1 MKLPPSPSPTLP
13 IFGNLFSVGHSL
25 HTSLIELA
33 KIHGPIMFLR
43 LGQLPTVVF
52 SSAAVIQEVVRKHDL
67 TFSGRT
73 VPDAIHALNNPENS
87 LIFPPPTPKWRNL
100 RKICNSHIFSARK
113 LDASRVIRENKV
125 KDLLLYVQNC
135 ANTGMVVDIGQAG
148 FNVVLN
154 VLSTTLCSLDLGDPS
169 SEVSSS
175 FRKTFREIIKEMG
188 RANVSDFFPIM
199 KKMDVQGIRQRMG
212 VSAQKIFDVFN
223 VIIEERLR
231 NRCLPDYVRRD
242 DVLDTLLDMKSEEGE
257 YIEATAIPRLF
268 LVSLCLPASPVVTE
282 LIVAGT
288 DTTSSSFEW
297 AMAELIQNPSK
308 LKNLQAELEET
319 IGKGNSVQECHI
331 TMLPYLQ
338 AIIKETFRL
347 HPPVPIP
354 VRKVESNVNMFGY
367 TIPANSMVLL
377 NVWAVGRDPKTWDN
391 SEKFEPERFLGSKI
405 DVKGHNFELIP
416 FGVGRRICPGMPLAN
431 RIIPLMI
438 ASLVHEFD
446 WILENGITPGNM
458 NMEEKFGFTV
468 EKAQRLRV
476 VPFFR

>member
-1 MKLPPSPSPTLP
+1 
-13 IFGNLFSVGHSL
+13 
-25 HTSLIELA
+25 
-33 KIHGPIMFLR
+33 
-43 LGQLPTVVF
+43 
-52 SSAAVIQEVVRKHDL
+52 
-67 TFSGRT
+67 
-73 VPDAIHALNNPENS
+73 
-87 LIFPPPTPKWRNL
+87 
-100 RKICNSHIFSARK
+100 
-113 LDASRVIRENKV
+113 
-125 KDLLLYVQNC
+125 
-135 ANTGMVVDIGQAG
+135 MVVDIGQAG

-354 VRKVESNVNMFGY
+354 VRKVESNVNMFAY

-377 NVWAVGRDPKTWDN
+377 NV
-391 SEKFEPERFLGSKI
+391 
-405 DVKGHNFELIP
+405 
-416 FGVGRRICPGMPLAN
+416 
-431 RIIPLMI
+431 
-438 ASLVHEFD
+438 
-446 WILENGITPGNM
+446 
-458 NMEEKFGFTV
+458 
-468 EKAQRLRV
+468 
-476 VPFFR
+476 